1 MLAMLQRPSGS
12 AVEVST
18 AASRSMD
25 SERVSTPAQ
34 PRRRVGL
41 NFEHRVLARALLL
54 SLPSF
59 VLAAVLLWRIDLAPL
74 TRWTILLGVVI
85 LLGLTSISLRNLVL
99 RPLQT
104 LSNMLSAIREEDY
117 SVKARGGGHH
127 DALGQLVLETNALAE
142 ALRQRQDRD
151 IEASAL
157 MKQVMT
163 EIDVAIFI
171 FDLSRDLRMV
181 NRAGE
186 QLLARPS
193 EEIVGHSAAELGLDE
208 YLKSA
213 DLRDV
218 QASFG
223 DREGRWQIHT
233 RAFRERGVPHTLL
246 FVSDVSRALR
256 TEEREAWQRITRV
269 LGHELNNSLAPIKSI
284 AGTLRSLT
292 ERQEL
297 PADWKAD
304 LMRGLDV
311 IITRSDSLARFMQ
324 GYTRLARLPSPTKTS
339 VDVGELV
346 THAAAAD
353 GRLPVQ
359 IIPGPETR
367 LHADREQLEQV
378 LINLVKNAV
387 DATLASRGKVEVGW
401 QLADHRVEIYV
412 RDEGEGITNSANLF
426 VPFFTTK
433 PQGSGIGL
441 ALSRQIAE
449 AHGGSLTLEN
459 RRDRLGC
466 VATLVLDAR
475 NASA

>member
-1 MLAMLQRPSGS
+1 MG
-12 AVEVST
+12 
-18 AASRSMD
+18 
-25 SERVSTPAQ
+25 SERSQP
-34 PRRRVGL
+34 PRRFRL
-41 NFEHRVLARALLL
+41 NFEHRVLLRAVLIT
-54 SLPSF
+54 LPS
-59 VLAAVLLWRIDLAPL
+59 LALATVLLWRIEITHLS
-74 TRWTILLGVVI
+74 RWTILLGLALLAVV
-85 LLGLTSISLRNLVL
+85 TTISLRNLVL

-142 ALRQRQDRD
+142 SLRERQDRD

-171 FDLSRDLRMV
+171 FDLSGDLRMV

-186 QLLARPS
+186 QLLAQPS
-193 EEIVGHSAAELGLDE
+193 EAIVGRAAAELGLDQ
-208 YLKSA
+208 YLQSA
-213 DLRDV
+213 DQRDV

-223 DREGRWQIHT
+223 GREGRWQIHT

-284 AGTLRSLT
+284 AGTLRSVT

-297 PADWKAD
+297 PAEWKSD
-304 LMRGLDV
+304 VLRGLDV

-324 GYTRLARLPSPTKTS
+324 GYTRLARLPAPTKTT
-339 VDVGELV
+339 VDVGELMK
-346 THAAAAD
+346 HAAAAD
-353 GRLPVQ
+353 GRLPVEL
-359 IIPGPETR
+359 ITGPEATIY
-367 LHADREQLEQV
+367 ADRDQVEQV
-378 LINLVKNAV
+378 LINLVKNAI
-387 DATLASRGKVEVGW
+387 DATLASRGKVQIGW
-401 QLADHRVEIYV
+401 NVVDHTVEMYV

-433 PQGSGIGL
+433 PGGNGIGL

-449 AHGGSLTLEN
+449 AHGGTLALEN
-459 RRDRLGC
+459 RSDRLGC
-466 VATLVLDAR
+466 TATLLIPKL
-475 NASA
+475 

>member
-1 MLAMLQRPSGS
+1 
-12 AVEVST
+12 
-18 AASRSMD
+18 
-25 SERVSTPAQ
+25 
-34 PRRRVGL
+34 L
-41 NFEHRVLARALLL
+41 NFEHRVLLRAVLIT
-54 SLPSF
+54 LPS
-59 VLAAVLLWRIDLAPL
+59 LALATVLLWRIEITHLS
-74 TRWTILLGVVI
+74 RWTILLSLALLAVV
-85 LLGLTSISLRNLVL
+85 TTISLRNLVL

-142 ALRQRQDRD
+142 SLRERQDRD

-171 FDLSRDLRMV
+171 FDLSGDLRMV

-186 QLLARPS
+186 QLLAQPS
-193 EEIVGHSAAELGLDE
+193 EAIVGRAAAELGLDQ
-208 YLKSA
+208 YLQSA
-213 DLRDV
+213 DQRDV

-223 DREGRWQIHT
+223 GREGRWQIHT

-284 AGTLRSLT
+284 AGTLRSVT

-297 PADWKAD
+297 PAEWKSD
-304 LMRGLDV
+304 VLRGLDV

-324 GYTRLARLPSPTKTS
+324 GYTRLARLPAPTKTT
-339 VDVGELV
+339 VDVGELMK
-346 THAAAAD
+346 HAAAAD
-353 GRLPVQ
+353 GRLPVEL
-359 IIPGPETR
+359 ITGPEATIY
-367 LHADREQLEQV
+367 ADRDQVEQV
-378 LINLVKNAV
+378 LINLVKNAI
-387 DATLASRGKVEVGW
+387 DATLASRGKVQIGW
-401 QLADHRVEIYV
+401 NVVDHTVEMYV

-433 PQGSGIGL
+433 PGGNGIGL

-449 AHGGSLTLEN
+449 AHGGTLALEN
-459 RRDRLGC
+459 RSDRLGC
-466 VATLVLDAR
+466 TATLLIPKL
-475 NASA
+475 

>member
-1 MLAMLQRPSGS
+1 MG
-12 AVEVST
+12 
-18 AASRSMD
+18 
-25 SERVSTPAQ
+25 SERSQP
-34 PRRRVGL
+34 PRRFRL
-41 NFEHRVLARALLL
+41 NFEHRVLLRAVLIT
-54 SLPSF
+54 LPS
-59 VLAAVLLWRIDLAPL
+59 LALATVLLWRIEITHLS
-74 TRWTILLGVVI
+74 RWTILLSLALLAVV
-85 LLGLTSISLRNLVL
+85 TTISLRNLVL

-142 ALRQRQDRD
+142 SLRERQDRD

-171 FDLSRDLRMV
+171 FDLSGDLRMV

-186 QLLARPS
+186 QLLAQPS
-193 EEIVGHSAAELGLDE
+193 EAIVGRAAAELGLDQ
-208 YLKSA
+208 YLQSA
-213 DLRDV
+213 DQRDV

-223 DREGRWQIHT
+223 GREGRWQIHT

-284 AGTLRSLT
+284 AGTLRSVT

-297 PADWKAD
+297 PAEWKSD
-304 LMRGLDV
+304 VLRGLDV

-324 GYTRLARLPSPTKTS
+324 GYTRLARLPAPTKTT
-339 VDVGELV
+339 VDVGELMK
-346 THAAAAD
+346 HAAAAD
-353 GRLPVQ
+353 GRLPVEL
-359 IIPGPETR
+359 ITGPEATIY
-367 LHADREQLEQV
+367 ADRDQVEQV
-378 LINLVKNAV
+378 LINLVKNAI
-387 DATLASRGKVEVGW
+387 DATLASRGKVQIGW
-401 QLADHRVEIYV
+401 NVVDHTVEMYV

-433 PQGSGIGL
+433 PGGNGIGL

-449 AHGGSLTLEN
+449 AHGGTLALEN
-459 RRDRLGC
+459 RSDRLGC
-466 VATLVLDAR
+466 TATLLIPKL
-475 NASA
+475 

>member
-1 MLAMLQRPSGS
+1 LH
-12 AVEVST
+12 
-18 AASRSMD
+18 
-25 SERVSTPAQ
+25 
-34 PRRRVGL
+34 
-41 NFEHRVLARALLL
+41 FEHRVLLRAVLI

-59 VLAAVLLWRIDLAPL
+59 AVAAVLLWRNDFSPL
-74 TRWTILLGVVI
+74 TRWTIVFLLLVSVI
-85 LLGLTSISLRNLVL
+85 LTSVSLRNLVL

-142 ALRQRQDRD
+142 ALRERQDRD

-171 FDLSRDLRMV
+171 FDLSGRLRMV
-181 NRAGE
+181 NRTGE

-193 EEIVGHSAAELGLDE
+193 EEMVGQSAGELGLDE
-208 YLKSA
+208 YLRSA
-213 DLRDV
+213 DLTDV

-223 DREGRWQIHT
+223 GREGRWQIHT

-292 ERQEL
+292 EREEL
-297 PADWKAD
+297 PADWKVD

-324 GYTRLARLPSPTKTS
+324 GYTRLARLPSPAKTR
-339 VDVGELV
+339 VDVRELV

-359 IIPGPETR
+359 VVPGPEAR

-387 DATLASRGKVEVGW
+387 DATLASRGRVELGW
-401 QLADHRVEIYV
+401 KLVEHSVEIYV
-412 RDEGEGITNSANLF
+412 KDEGEGITNSANLF

-449 AHGGSLTLEN
+449 AHGGTLTLEN
-459 RRDRLGC
+459 RNDRLGC
-466 VATLVLDAR
+466 IATLTLD
-475 NASA
+475 NLTKIV

>member
-12 AVEVST
+12 AAEVSI

-25 SERVSTPAQ
+25 SERVSTPTQ

-74 TRWTILLGVVI
+74 TRWTILLVVVI

-142 ALRQRQDRD
+142 ALRERQDRD

-171 FDLSRDLRMV
+171 FDLSGNLKLV

-186 QLLARPS
+186 QLLGQPAEQIIGS
-193 EEIVGHSAAELGLDE
+193 SAADLSLDD
-208 YLKSA
+208 YLKRTE
-213 DLRDV
+213 LRDV
-218 QASFG
+218 MAKFG
-223 DREGRWQIHT
+223 GREGRWQIQT
-233 RAFRERGVPHTLL
+233 RAFRESGVPHTLL
-246 FVSDVSRALR
+246 LVSDLSRALR

-292 ERQEL
+292 EKDEL
-297 PADWKAD
+297 PSDWKAD
-304 LMRGLDV
+304 VTRGLDV
-311 IITRSDSLARFMQ
+311 IITRSDALARFMQ
-324 GYTRLARLPSPTKTS
+324 GYTRLARLPVPTKQKIEVS
-339 VDVGELV
+339 ELV

-353 GRLPVQ
+353 GRLPVAVHA
-359 IIPGPETR
+359 GPDT
-367 LHADREQLEQV
+367 
-378 LINLVKNAV
+378 
-387 DATLASRGKVEVGW
+387 
-401 QLADHRVEIYV
+401 
-412 RDEGEGITNSANLF
+412 
-426 VPFFTTK
+426 
-433 PQGSGIGL
+433 
-441 ALSRQIAE
+441 
-449 AHGGSLTLEN
+449 
-459 RRDRLGC
+459 
-466 VATLVLDAR
+466 
-475 NASA
+475 